1 MGQQKTPSLFLQDN
15 PDGLESSKL
24 ELLREY
30 RQKTKNSF
38 QRKAT
43 INSIEAG
50 HQKGFFGGVREMYL
64 GALPELRLE
73 SRAQQKHCLGIQ
85 EA

>member
-50 HQKGFFGGVREMYL
+50 HQKGFFGGGQGDVF
-64 GALPELRLE
+64 GSSA
-73 SRAQQKHCLGIQ
+73 RAETRI
-85 EA
+85 